1 MSTFTA
7 APGSRVLWCL
17 RRRSSD
23 IRCVLYPEAMPIEI
37 LVLQDRDIVLRE
49 IFPEEWLALS
59 WAKAYGER
67 LRQQGWQE
75 SPTPA

>member
-23 IRCVLYPEAMPIEI
+23 IRCVLFPDSMPIEI

-49 IFPEEWLALS
+49 VFPEEWLALS

-75 SPTPA
+75 SPTPS